1 VTVFFLVAVDE
12 EEEFE
17 NVLDDDD
24 EEEEE
29 EERSIEGA
37 VVVGDTATASL
48 DNFVG
53 VIDEFIS
60 AVVSCSCRTS

>member
-1 VTVFFLVAVDE
+1 MTVFFLVAVDD

-17 NVLDDDD
+17 NVLDDDED
-24 EEEEE
+24 EE